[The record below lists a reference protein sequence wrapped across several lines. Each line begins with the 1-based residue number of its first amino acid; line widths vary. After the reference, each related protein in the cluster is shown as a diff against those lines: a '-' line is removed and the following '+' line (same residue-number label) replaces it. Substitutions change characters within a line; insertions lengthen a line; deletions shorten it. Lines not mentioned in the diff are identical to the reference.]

1 MKNNVALL
9 LILLA
14 AGGTFWYHLQRGTFF
29 YGRGFDGFDIKA
41 HEDIIN
47 ARMERIKRVCDK
59 YNLTSSLASQERL
72 RILCFP
78 TVKV

>member
-9 LILLA
+9 LLILLA
-14 AGGTFWYHLQRGTFF
+14 TGGTFWYHLQWGFF